1 MSTPTVAAQRW
12 WKVANLGIVVAMSDK
27 HTGWLT
33 NAQVVDVTDGT
44 VLRNRNVEIV
54 DGATRAVSTTL
65 PQGQDNVLDA
75 GGRFVLPGLV
85 SCHTHLSIVFPM
97 SATDESESPAAT
109 VLRAA
114 KRAREALDAGITT
127 LRCVHEQNRADLW
140 LRDAKQRGWAEAP
153 RLIGAGRAIT
163 TPKGHGAGAAC
174 VTAEGEEGFYLAA
187 NEELEAGADHI
198 KIFINGGLAREGED
212 VSLSEMT
219 DGELAGAVRAARQH
233 DTYVVAHSGASQAIR
248 QALGGGVRCFEHA
261 YELDTSTAALLA
273 REGAYL
279 TPTLVVTRCEPWMR
293 ANGFAEGTIAN
304 ARAAADGHL
313 QSIKNAIAARVPL
326 LCGTDLPPADDVG
339 GLPATVVELL
349 LLEQAG
355 LSRLAALQTAT
366 INPARLMGA
375 EDQIG
380 QVSPGF
386 RADLI
391 VLDHNPLDGLA
402 ALGSVAMV
410 LQEGRAV
417 KVGL

>member
-1 MSTPTVAAQRW
+1 
-12 WKVANLGIVVAMSDK
+12 MSDK
-27 HTGWLT
+27 NTGWLT
-33 NAQVVDVTDGT
+33 NAQVIDVTDGT
-44 VLRNRNVEIV
+44 VMRNRNVEIV
-54 DGATRAVSTTL
+54 DGAISAVSATL
-65 PQGQDNVLDA
+65 PPGPDNVIDVA
-75 GGRFVLPGLV
+75 GRFVLPGLV

-97 SATDESESPAAT
+97 SDTDESESPAAT

-153 RLIGAGRAIT
+153 RLVGAGRAIT
-163 TPKGHGAGAAC
+163 TPNGHGVGAAC

-187 NEELEAGADHI
+187 SGELEAGADHI

-212 VSLSEMT
+212 VSRPEMT
-219 DGELAGAVRAARQH
+219 DEELAGAVRAARQH

-248 QALGGGVRCFEHA
+248 QALSSGVRCFEHA
-261 YELDTSTAALLA
+261 YELDTSTASLLA
-273 REGAYL
+273 SEGAYL

-293 ANGFAEGTIAN
+293 ANGFEEATIAN

-313 QSIKNAIAARVPL
+313 QSIKNAIAARIPL

-339 GLPATVVELL
+339 GLPSTVVELM
-349 LLEQAG
+349 LLEEAG
-355 LSRLAALQTAT
+355 LSRLSALQTAT
-366 INPARLMGA
+366 INPARLMRA

-391 VLDHNPLDGLA
+391 VVDDNPLDGLA
-402 ALGSVAMV
+402 ALGRVEIV

-417 KVGL
+417 KVRP